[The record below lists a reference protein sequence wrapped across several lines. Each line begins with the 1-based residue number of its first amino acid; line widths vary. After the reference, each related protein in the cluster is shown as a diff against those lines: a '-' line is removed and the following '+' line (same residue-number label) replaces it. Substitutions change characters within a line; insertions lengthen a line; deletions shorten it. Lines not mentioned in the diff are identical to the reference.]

1 MGGTSSVV
9 LDKEL
14 ITSQR
19 KRHNGAKFYT
29 ALGLEAFSGT
39 T

>member
-14 ITSQR
+14 ITFQR
-19 KRHNGAKFYT
+19 KILHGAKFYT
-29 ALGLEAFSGT
+29 ALGLEAFFGT